1 MSYGDDEYIDPY
13 ANPGKDVKEQRR
25 LETLAFKRLRE
36 SIFKDKYSEHERPFM
51 EICGRLPI
59 SFDDEEFIMTLCVE
73 RWTPMS
79 VRLFYYNSGNSQSFL
94 AALHSIGVMD
104 DAELTPKELDVA
116 ERLYNIAQARKH
128 QRISDKLENGFMDEK
143 VAKVLLENYYG
154 TAKQPANGGVG
165 LGQAVELHIS
175 PYVPPEKEEPP
186 PAKKTGL
193 KEVL

>member
-1 MSYGDDEYIDPY
+1 
-13 ANPGKDVKEQRR
+13 
-25 LETLAFKRLRE
+25 
-36 SIFKDKYSEHERPFM
+36 
-51 EICGRLPI
+51 
-59 SFDDEEFIMTLCVE
+59 
-73 RWTPMS
+73 
-79 VRLFYYNSGNSQSFL
+79 
-94 AALHSIGVMD
+94 MD

-165 LGQAVELHIS
+165 LGQAVELYIS
-175 PYVPPEKEEPP
+175 PYVPPEEKEEPEP